1 MTYLVLFD
9 DVGVAQ
15 RVAST
20 AIASEVRQFLENG
33 FIEVTKEEYDRHS
46 KTAIKIG
53 VTALAGLAA
62 ALVLLAA
69 LRRRRGTPTPVRNE
83 EGLRR
88 LKNAFIAT
96 ANAEAARVRA
106 GDITPDE
113 WFNIMSRRL
122 KRLHISAG
130 AAGVGGVSGLNNQML
145 RRIEQ
150 VINEQLNWLRRF
162 RDTMRSRLDSDN
174 PMSEKEIAAR
184 TRMYAGASNQT
195 FEGTY
200 QDGLGIPRLPA
211 QPGVRTICLTNC
223 KCDWRI
229 NELAGRGNWNCF
241 WILSAVENCPTCLAR
256 RRSFSPLRIRNGVI
270 QSYSTAGIYN

>member
-1 MTYLVLFD
+1 MIYLVLFD

-20 AIASEVRQFLENG
+20 SVASEVRQFLENG
-33 FIEVTKEEYDRHS
+33 FIEVTKNEFDRHS
-46 KTAIKIG
+46 KTAPKII
-53 VTALAGLAA
+53 VTALSGLAT
-62 ALVLLAA
+62 ALALLAA
-69 LRRRRGTPTPVRNE
+69 IRRRRTTKPPQRNE
-83 EGLRR
+83 ALLRR
-88 LKNAFIAT
+88 LQNAFRAT

-113 WFNIMSRRL
+113 WFNIMTRRV
-122 KRLHISAG
+122 KRLHLSAG
-130 AAGVGGVSGLNNQML
+130 AAGGGGVSGLNNSML

-150 VINEQLNWLRRF
+150 IIGEQLNWLRRF
-162 RDTMRSRLDSDN
+162 RDAMQSRLDSGN

-184 TRMYAGASNQT
+184 TRMYTGASNQT

-200 QDGLGIPRLPA
+200 QDSLGIPRLPA

-229 NELAGRGNWNCF
+229 KKLEGRGNWDCF
-241 WILSAVENCPTCLAR
+241 WVLSAVENCPTCLAR

-270 QSYSTAGIYN
+270 QPYSTAGIYA